1 MSTDDPM
8 TQERLDA
15 IQAREAKAT
24 AGPWAID
31 GPAQCG
37 PGDTL
42 AVYPVED
49 GGTLAYVQPSWDDA
63 EFIAHAREDMP
74 ALLAEVERLR
84 ALTTVDD
91 AMVERGSRAFYEY
104 PTPGVDASLRT
115 DWDGLTKASPDVA
128 DNYRA
133 HVRAVLDA
141 APGTG
146 EGS

>member
-1 MSTDDPM
+1 MSTNNPM

-37 PGDTL
+37 PSDTL
-42 AVYPVED
+42 VVYPVED

-63 EFIAHAREDMP
+63 EFIAHARQDVP

-91 AMVERGSRAFYEY
+91 DTVGRATRAFGAATAQVSSVPLGMSEDMFIDS
-104 PTPGVDASLRT
+104 V
-115 DWDGLTKASPDVA
+115 GLQHQHAI
-128 DNYRA
+128 RA
-133 HVRAVLDA
+133 ALDA
-141 APGTG
+141 ALNTG
-146 EGS
+146 EEA